1 MCKAKILLLLI
12 IPCCLLTSCFKEEP
26 LNAEC
31 DIEKAYVHVG
41 NPETMFFNA
50 SDSMVSVPYTD
61 STVIFNVRKQADVS
75 AMAPKFQLTA
85 GATISPANGS
95 VHNFSNGSVN
105 YTVTSEDGKWH
116 RSYSVSFNQVIKT
129 VNDTITY
136 NFENY
141 ELETQKQKYYVWHN
155 ELDDG
160 TLGNDWATG
169 NSGFN
174 LSRGSAKPDEYPTTP
189 LTEGYEGSAVCLT
202 TCDTGPF
209 GAMVNKRLAAGN
221 LFLGAFD
228 LTSALKDAMKA
239 TLFGIQFDKKPIKVT
254 GYYKYAPGATFQD
267 PKGNVV
273 ANRVDS
279 AAIYAVLYRNHD
291 ADGNAVVLYGDNVKT
306 SNLIVA
312 LADMKYVKPTDQW
325 TPFEI
330 SFDYQSEV
338 DETLLESR
346 GYSFTVVFS
355 SSKEGDKFEG
365 AIGSKLLIDKVKVIC
380 TEEK

>member
-1 MCKAKILLLLI
+1 MCKAKILLLI
-12 IPCCLLTSCFKEEP
+12 ITCCILTSCFKEEP

-85 GATISPANGS
+85 GATISPDNGS
-95 VHNFSNGSVN
+95 VHDFTKESVN

-116 RSYSVSFNQVIKT
+116 RSYMVSFNQVIKT
-129 VNDTITY
+129 INDTITY
-136 NFENY
+136 NFESY

-155 ELDDG
+155 ERDDG

-221 LFLGAFD
+221 LFLGSFD

>member
-129 VNDTITY
+129 INDTITY
-136 NFENY
+136 NFESY

-155 ELDDG
+155 ERDDG

-221 LFLGAFD
+221 LFLGSFD

>member
-1 MCKAKILLLLI
+1 MCKAKILLLI
-12 IPCCLLTSCFKEEP
+12 ITCCILTSCFKEEP

-85 GATISPANGS
+85 GATISPDNGS
-95 VHNFSNGSVN
+95 VHDFTKESVN

-116 RSYSVSFNQVIKT
+116 RSYMVSFNQVIKT
-129 VNDTITY
+129 INDTITY
-136 NFENY
+136 NFESY

-155 ELDDG
+155 ERDDG

-221 LFLGAFD
+221 LFLGTFD

-239 TLFGIQFDKKPIKVT
+239 TLFGIQFDKKPIKIT

-312 LADMKYVKPTDQW
+312 LADMEYVKPTDQW

-330 SFDYQSEV
+330 SFNYQSAL
-338 DETLLESR
+338 DETLLENR

>member
-1 MCKAKILLLLI
+1 MCKAKIILLFI

-50 SDSMVSVPYTD
+50 TDSMVSVPYAD

-189 LTEGYEGSAVCLT
+189 LTDGYEGSAVCLT

-239 TLFGIQFDKKPIKVT
+239 TLFGIQFDKKPIKVM